1 MGRMIDLKQM
11 GESSVNIQ
19 KKTALILIINEKI
32 MNTDNSRIPKIH
44 GDNLFVKLNPDIN
57 HML

>member
-1 MGRMIDLKQM
+1 MIDLKQM